1 MDDAKEVSISD
12 RTKLT
17 VGVVAM
23 IVGFGTWLTTI
34 YIQGQA
40 NASEISEIKSKMDR
54 IEALEID
61 IAVIKQDVKTIDKK
75 IDKL

>member
-1 MDDAKEVSISD
+1 MEDKKVLIGD
-12 RTKLT
+12 RTKFT
-17 VGVVAM
+17 FAAVV
-23 IVGFGTWLTTI
+23 VLLGFGAWLTTI

-40 NASEISEIKSKMDR
+40 NASEISEIKSKMER